1 MKKTSQLYSYLTNDY
16 VRQTSLGPLTHR
28 AALDVCS
35 NCRALERRFDIEI
48 EFLVGTPFDLQ
59 STLEALSSGREG
71 RNLRRAA
78 RLYHEFHNRAA
89 PHVLRSFASR
99 T

>member
-1 MKKTSQLYSYLTNDY
+1 MRKYNQLYSFLTNDY
-16 VRQTSLGPLTHR
+16 VSETSSGPLTHR

-48 EFLVGTPFDLQ
+48 EHLVGTPFDLR
-59 STLEALSSGREG
+59 STLEALSSGRQD

-78 RLYHEFHNRAA
+78 RLYHEFQNRY
-89 PHVLRSFASR
+89 SSR
-99 T
+99 VR